1 MNGMSRPLAG
11 YHVPKGTS
19 TLASVKADGRW
30 YYNGK
35 LITKIEHNGY
45 RDEATISLQVTAR
58 IVTDDGLT
66 YIVRSIDKELP
77 TKEAPRAYRKHIN
90 QQLLEDIDNG

>member
-1 MNGMSRPLAG
+1 MSRPLAG
-11 YHVPKGTS
+11 YHVPKGTR

-45 RDEATISLQVTAR
+45 RDERTISLRVSAR
-58 IVTDDGLT
+58 LVTDDGLT
-66 YIVRSIDKELP
+66 YTVMSTDNNLP
-77 TKEAPRAYRKHIN
+77 TKEIPRAYHKHVN

>member
-1 MNGMSRPLAG
+1 MKGMSRPLAG
-11 YHVPKGTS
+11 YQVPKGTS

-45 RDEATISLQVTAR
+45 RDESTISLQVSAR
-58 IVTDDGLT
+58 LVTDDGLV
-66 YIVRSIDKELP
+66 YIVMSTDNELP
-77 TKEAPRAYRKHIN
+77 TKEVPRAYRNHIN
-90 QQLLEDIDNG
+90 QQLLEDTNNG